1 MAEFEQKPALKS
13 KSTPGL
19 AIPTPLWVKDY
30 LGLALIGLALFVA
43 INFYANDP
51 YQLQILCSIGIA
63 IIVATGLNL
72 VVGYIGQASLGHA
85 GLVGLGGY
93 TVGMVMGR
101 ITAKTN
107 WIDYLYVSNVISV
120 TANEE

>member
-1 MAEFEQKPALKS
+1 MAEFDQTPAVKS
-13 KSTPGL
+13 KRFSSL
-19 AIPTPLWVKDY
+19 VIPTPLWIKDY
-30 LGLALIGLALFVA
+30 LGLALIGLALFGA
-43 INFYANDP
+43 INFYADDP

-85 GLVGLGGY
+85 GLVALGGY
-93 TVGMVMGR
+93 TVGIVMGR

-107 WIDYLYVSNVISV
+107 WI
-120 TANEE
+120 